1 MHCISSRCLIFPL
14 AHLLIYYVFRRH
26 AAHSNNSNTTIT
38 RTETQQS
45 NEHPLPSVAF
55 SLPCRIRRL
64 LRLKLLLTPLYSQ
77 LRRRPHVLPEVVVVV
92 ATAAAS
98 AAVVAVA
105 LMPFFSLDFLHD
117 FCLCCPP
124 AVPSSSPLP
133 LSTTYP
139 LCPALPCPMLSAYI
153 G

>member
-1 MHCISSRCLIFPL
+1 MFS
-14 AHLLIYYVFRRH
+14 AATRRTTTTQQQQH
-26 AAHSNNSNTTIT
+26 NNNKNRSTA
-38 RTETQQS
+38 QS

-117 FCLCCPP
+117 FCLCWPP
-124 AVPSSSPLP
+124 AVPSSCPLP
-133 LSTTYP
+133 LSSTYP
-139 LCPALPCPMLSAYI
+139 LCPALPHVKCLHRIICTSQVSA
-153 G
+153 